1 MRRDLVVLALVA
13 TGCISNTL
21 RSEGDQADI
30 ELPGVQISAL
40 ESLRADM
47 PVLEGSRTE
56 LRVSPALCFTLAG
69 EGQVTVVDDVA
80 TFGEPGEARIALFAQ
95 PCSALPDA
103 VDDGLALQVI
113 GRDAVTFRRI
123 RPQERFGLI
132 AHDAG
137 ELRPVNDATSAL
149 VERIRPADR
158 EPVHL
163 LDGGV
168 GTLRIMGTADGS
180 PVMVGRGVGQF
191 GLRGVTG
198 GRVVPD
204 GPLGVRF
211 TGISGSG
218 ELVFAQSGSAVS
230 IAPWATVPPEDLQR
244 LQIGAAVAEAQ
255 PGDPLPSMGLVAF
268 VTDSRDRRVE
278 GVPVA
283 WRSLNGLD
291 MPEAEVR
298 SDALLDRI
306 GWCTPPSARAQ
317 MHTVDLEARFGDL
330 SDRVTFEVEL
340 PAFSGSPEELA
351 NFLEFQRENCP
362 PRGLGGCGCA
372 SSGAPR
378 WLALLPLIGLVLR
391 RRARVQGARR
401 GGATAQCPRSPC
413 PRRAS
418 SGGRREPAPARQRPS

>member
-1 MRRDLVVLALVA
+1 MRAQEVTLARHLVAFALVA

-21 RSEGDQADI
+21 RSEGGQADI
-30 ELPGVQISAL
+30 ELVGVQISAI

-47 PVLEGSRTE
+47 PVLEGSQTQ
-56 LRVSPALCFTLAG
+56 LRVSPALCFAPSG
-69 EGQVTVVDDVA
+69 EGQVTIVDDVA
-80 TFGEPGEARIALFAQ
+80 TFGGPGDARIALSAR
-95 PCSALPDA
+95 PCDALPDA
-103 VDDGLALQVI
+103 VDDGLSLRVI

-137 ELRPVNDATSAL
+137 ELRPVNDATTAL
-149 VERIRPADR
+149 VRRMRPADGQ
-158 EPVHL
+158 PVHL

-168 GTLRIMGTADGS
+168 GTLQIMGTADGS

-211 TGISGSG
+211 TGVSGAG
-218 ELVFAQSGSAVS
+218 DLVFAQSGSTVS

-255 PGDPLPSMGLVAF
+255 PGELMPSMGLVAF

-283 WRSLNGLD
+283 WKSLNGRD
-291 MPEAEVR
+291 MPGGVEVT
-298 SDALLDRI
+298 SDPILEKI
-306 GWCTPPSARAQ
+306 GWCAPPSDQ
-317 MHTVDLEARFGDL
+317 PQSHTVDLEARFGDL

-340 PAFSGSPEELA
+340 PAYSGSPEDLEAFLA
-351 NFLEFQRENCP
+351 FQREICP
-362 PRGLGGCGCA
+362 PMGLGGCGCA
-372 SSGAPR
+372 SSGAPA
-378 WLALLPLIGLVLR
+378 WLAALPLAFLVLR
-391 RRARVQGARR
+391 RRALARGARSR
-401 GGATAQCPRSPC
+401 GATAA
-413 PRRAS
+413 RRHHRHP
-418 SGGRREPAPARQRPS
+418 SGR